1 VGGSTS
7 RLQATAALT
16 GAVTA
21 SNVNGAS
28 IAAAGVGADVTGAFG
43 NGTAATDITV
53 GNDLVGGAIFDARST
68 LGATASSVGANAT
81 ANAGDGDTTVTGI
94 NAVDL
99 TVGDNAG
106 TIFGQATSTVTA
118 AASTSGSLTG
128 QNNATANALQ
138 VATGVLDTTTKIGG
152 DGNLTAL
159 STLNGTATAS
169 NVGDTTSGDDNAAA
183 ALSLTGTG
191 IDNGN
196 AADATVIG
204 GSGNVLGQALTN
216 GGATAQTVNGN
227 ANGTAAVTTT
237 GLDLNNAASDIT
249 IGRSGNITGLAVIG
263 ALTGSTLTDQ
273 VGVVASSTSGVAQA
287 GGSFDTLG
295 ILGDSGNSTAGTVI
309 TAGPKDGSITGSAYG
324 GAKVI
329 ASSTGGDAITAINQN
344 GPSFGLIGA
353 ATEIVGIKNV
363 DLIGGQVGTNTIV
376 GTGYGK
382 FDSAA
387 TSVRGSATGVSNVNV
402 NGILGTPGSDSI
414 VTSGNV
420 TAQATLINTVVAR
433 SVSGAATAIAT
444 GNVVGLSGYKVTILG
459 SGNIVAS
466 ASSTT
471 LSTASSTGGPARA

>member
-1 VGGSTS
+1 MGIRHGFG
-7 RLQATAALT
+7 LFNLPITAANGWDRETFALT
-16 GAVTA
+16 IALQNLVWGALQP
-21 SNVNGAS
+21 
-28 IAAAGVGADVTGAFG
+28 VTGA
-43 NGTAATDITV
+43 
-53 GNDLVGGAIFDARST
+53 L
-68 LGATASSVGANAT
+68 
-81 ANAGDGDTTVTGI
+81 AG
-94 NAVDL
+94 
-99 TVGDNAG
+99 
-106 TIFGQATSTVTA
+106 
-118 AASTSGSLTG
+118 
-128 QNNATANALQ
+128 
-138 VATGVLDTTTKIGG
+138 
-152 DGNLTAL
+152 
-159 STLNGTATAS
+159 S
-169 NVGDTTSGDDNAAA
+169 N
-183 ALSLTGTG
+183 
-191 IDNGN
+191 
-196 AADATVIG
+196 
-204 GSGNVLGQALTN
+204 
-216 GGATAQTVNGN
+216 
-227 ANGTAAVTTT
+227 
-237 GLDLNNAASDIT
+237 
-249 IGRSGNITGLAVIG
+249 
-263 ALTGSTLTDQ
+263 LTDQ

-287 GGSFDTLG
+287 GGSFDTFG

-363 DLIGGQVGTNTIV
+363 DLIGGQVGTNNIV

-420 TAQATLINTVVAR
+420 TAQATLVNTVVAR

-471 LSTASSTGGPARA
+471 LSTASSTGGAARA

>member
-1 VGGSTS
+1 
-7 RLQATAALT
+7 
-16 GAVTA
+16 
-21 SNVNGAS
+21 
-28 IAAAGVGADVTGAFG
+28 
-43 NGTAATDITV
+43 
-53 GNDLVGGAIFDARST
+53 
-68 LGATASSVGANAT
+68 VGANAT
-81 ANAGDGDTTVTGI
+81 ANAGDGATSVTGI
-94 NAVDL
+94 NAVNL

-138 VATGVLDTTTKIGG
+138 VATGVLDTTTTIGG

-159 STLNGTATAS
+159 STLSGTATAS
-169 NVGDTTSGDDNAAA
+169 NVGDIAVKDDNASAR
-183 ALSLTGTG
+183 LELFGTG
-191 IDNGN
+191 VNN
-196 AADATVIG
+196 AGGDATVIG

-216 GGATAQTVNGN
+216 GGATAQTVNG
-227 ANGTAAVTTT
+227 AADGSATVRST
-237 GLDLNNAASDIT
+237 GLDLQNVASDIT
-249 IGRSGNITGLAVIG
+249 IGRSGNVTGLAVTG
-263 ALTGSTLTDQ
+263 ALTGSTLTDP

-287 GGSFDTLG
+287 GGSFDTFG
-295 ILGDSGNSTAGTVI
+295 ILGDSGNTTAGTVI
-309 TAGPKDGSITGSAYG
+309 TAGPKDGSISGSAYG

-363 DLIGGQVGTNTIV
+363 DLIGGQVGTNNIV
-376 GTGYGK
+376 GTGFGK

-444 GNVVGLSGYKVTILG
+444 GSVVGLSGYKVTILG

-471 LSTASSTGGPARA
+471 LSTASSSGGAARA